1 MRSKKEEAE
10 QQRKR
15 FLNSGD
21 VYYFR
26 YNYLVWKP
34 SRCDLG
40 HPKFQNFPGGAS
52 PQTPLKRACFTLT
65 FRTVRSTVYVPLS
78 VPEQQPYSGYA
89 TAFQQYLYW
98 HLVQNVRRRVR
109 GSQTQTLVVSPFEA
123 YLKPFYSYSRTSDNG
138 PYEKRTTSL
147 QRTYSVLRIE
157 ITIVVILK
165 QPPRSGRFLIPDSGQ
180 DPDSQRHFSI
190 QNCL

>member
-1 MRSKKEEAE
+1 MDISLLFFFVLKWQTTLSWAIWILIEIATRARARATFACALAFACRSFKLAPRAKASACDRKKEEAE

-40 HPKFQNFPGGAS
+40 DPKFQNFPGGAS

-65 FRTVRSTVYVPLS
+65 FRTLRSTVYVTLP
-78 VPEQQPYSGYA
+78 VPEQRPYSGYA
-89 TAFQQYLYW
+89 TAIQQYLYW

-123 YLKPFYSYSRTSDNG
+123 YLKPFYS
-138 PYEKRTTSL
+138 
-147 QRTYSVLRIE
+147 
-157 ITIVVILK
+157 
-165 QPPRSGRFLIPDSGQ
+165 
-180 DPDSQRHFSI
+180 
-190 QNCL
+190 